1 MAKATN
7 KPKHFDEQTFVGTMT
22 NNIFLYRMIFF
33 NIDQHT
39 LFGMPRSTYSKTIG
53 NGNAK

>member
-7 KPKHFDEQTFVGTMT
+7 KPKLLDEQMFVGTMT
-22 NNIFLYRMIFF
+22 NIFLYRLIFF